1 MELYTHMMIG
11 FCVIIYLESRYGEN
25 GRFTSR
31 NDAYS
36 ERRFFAFYVYIYT
49 YSAKTQVLQGC
60 SFLKADS
67 TKQGGA
73 KTLRGSIFPFKT

>member
-1 MELYTHMMIG
+1 MELYTHMIIG

-36 ERRFFAFYVYIYT
+36 ERRFFAFYVYIYVFCKNA
-49 YSAKTQVLQGC
+49 SASGVVVFEAKHYKT
-60 SFLKADS
+60 
-67 TKQGGA
+67 
-73 KTLRGSIFPFKT
+73 RGSENVTGVDFPL